1 VLFFRYFVVASVD
14 ADGEHRRLARKKRRE
29 GLAFPWFRFR
39 GFVSVVWFRKER
51 THHPSVVDVVINDE
65 SKKLRTVSLSEPARG
80 ERFGVKKKRSAREE
94 MFYRNLALSR
104 AESGTRDLGDAPTH
118 RRAPPASR
126 PGTDKTSTAS

>member
-1 VLFFRYFVVASVD
+1 VLFFRYFVVASAN

-39 GFVSVVWFRKER
+39 GFVSWER

-94 MFYRNLALSR
+94 MCYRNLALSR
-104 AESGTRDLGDAPTH
+104 AESGDPGSRGRADAPT
-118 RRAPPASR
+118 S
-126 PGTDKTSTAS
+126 TSSVKARDR